1 MKHRTVPAGRGS
13 VAAVVTAGIALAL
26 APTVSAAGGQAQ
38 PADPGAATGT
48 LWLDLELAG
57 SGRTNLPN
65 GVEWASLQ
73 ATRKMSVRVR
83 MRDMGNRNVP
93 IVAAKEQAGGSA
105 PAGMEAIEKAA
116 KVCKGDQSC
125 LIATMMKYGSQLK
138 PEAYGLKL
146 DSKRF
151 RNWAGDRRTA
161 CASGSLSVRD
171 RGEGVIIS
179 PPNPAAA
186 YRFERAGS
194 ADPQKQAGRL
204 SEALCAAELTY
215 DAETAAASLRL
226 QLGGSTSR

>member
-116 KVCKGDQSC
+116 KACKGDQAC

-138 PEAYGLKL
+138 PEAHGLKL

-151 RNWAGDRRTA
+151 RNWAGDRRKA